1 MSAFAGITRIESR
14 QHLAVFRGLHYGED
28 EKPQDT
34 SALFATRVLVL
45 ANAAVQ
51 EFNALAADRALAQ
64 RAATAAAL
72 PRQRLAEL
80 RALYTA
86 QAALPERTG
95 PQDGRFDGF

>member
-1 MSAFAGITRIESR
+1 MTKSR
-14 QHLAVFRGLHYGED
+14 
-28 EKPQDT
+28 KPQDT
-34 SALFATRVLVL
+34 SARFATRVLVL

-64 RAATAAAL
+64 RAAIAAAL

-86 QAALPERTG
+86 QAALPENARVHKLADSTAFEFCSAYG
-95 PQDGRFDGF
+95 ETRSLT